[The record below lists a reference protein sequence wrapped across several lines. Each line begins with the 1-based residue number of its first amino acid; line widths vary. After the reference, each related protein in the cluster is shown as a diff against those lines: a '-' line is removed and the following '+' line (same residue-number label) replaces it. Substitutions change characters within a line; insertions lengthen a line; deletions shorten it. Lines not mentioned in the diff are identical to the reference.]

1 MLQDL
6 LDVIQHI
13 IFWCLVLSEENSK
26 NMVEDGKL
34 FHLGFNLKIKIFTVF
49 VSLTYQI
56 YGRGKSYLGKIRLRK
71 LLDLN
76 YA

>member
-1 MLQDL
+1 
-6 LDVIQHI
+6 
-13 IFWCLVLSEENSK
+13 
-26 NMVEDGKL
+26 MVEDGKL